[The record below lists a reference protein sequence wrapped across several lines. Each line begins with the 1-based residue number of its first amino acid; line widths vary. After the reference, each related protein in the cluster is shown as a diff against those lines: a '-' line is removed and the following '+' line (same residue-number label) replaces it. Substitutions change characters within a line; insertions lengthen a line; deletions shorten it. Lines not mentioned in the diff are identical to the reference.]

1 MPLDDLRKLMH
12 FKLRSWFQRNK
23 MFYTFEISIVIAAW
37 KKILRRLNATNKSLQ
52 EIESNL
58 SIACTLYESCQT
70 LWKIRDAILMRLKLK
85 LNRFV
90 TIKSTRLNLLRVVKE
105 NTFHTKES
113 QMKFII
119 QQRRIFYD
127 IELSQL
133 NIQRNYLHH
142 FIFKFSEL
150 DNDIKC
156 DLQDFK
162 EFYFD
167 DRNLW
172 NAKGMGVILRR
183 I

>member
-1 MPLDDLRKLMH
+1 
-12 FKLRSWFQRNK
+12 

-133 NIQRNYLHH
+133 NIQRNYLS
-142 FIFKFSEL
+142 ITSYLSFSEL

-156 DLQDFK
+156 DLEGLK

-167 DRNLW
+167 DRNL
-172 NAKGMGVILRR
+172 
-183 I
+183 

>member
-1 MPLDDLRKLMH
+1 
-12 FKLRSWFQRNK
+12 

-113 QMKFII
+113 ITS
-119 QQRRIFYD
+119 Y
-127 IELSQL
+127 LS
-133 NIQRNYLHH
+133 
-142 FIFKFSEL
+142 FSEL

-167 DRNLW
+167 DRNL
-172 NAKGMGVILRR
+172 
-183 I
+183 